1 MRASLENNRLHKRRG
16 FRWGH
21 AWIVGLVALTL
32 LVSAC
37 SRDVTVIGI
46 LEPDRGPAVKEA
58 RTGFL
63 DALDEAG
70 FRASENVRFLRRNA
84 EFRDEPL
91 ADLARDLVENEEV
104 DFLFAI
110 GSDALAAAIEA
121 APDQRVFFALSGD
134 PLVGGVAE
142 PRWRHD
148 AIAVGAA
155 AFPATADLVNVA
167 RRLLPELTSLTVIF
181 DADDLDSVAAKDLA
195 VEGAARIGLSLVV
208 MPVDARQSA
217 EAAAVRAISEGT
229 QGLLLAPARTLEQA
243 MGEILETAFEAGIPV
258 FAWREEHVERG
269 ALVAQGIDVTDNGKR
284 AGVLAARVLEGQ
296 AVSGNRVTLEASYF
310 LWLSG
315 SVADRLGISIPADLE
330 AQATA
335 IVE

>member
-1 MRASLENNRLHKRRG
+1 MRPSRENGRLHKRGG
-16 FRWGH
+16 FRWRHG
-21 AWIVGLVALTL
+21 WIVGLVALTL
-32 LVSAC
+32 LVVAC
-37 SRDVTVIGI
+37 SRDVTVIGV
-46 LEPDRGPAVKEA
+46 LEPDQGPAVKEA

-63 DALDEAG
+63 EALDEAG

-84 EFRDEPL
+84 GFRDEPL
-91 ADLARDLVENEEV
+91 SDLARDLVENEEV

-134 PLVGGVAE
+134 PVVGGVAE

-181 DADDLDSVAAKDLA
+181 DADNLDSVAAKDMA

-208 MPVDARQSA
+208 MPVDAGQSA
-217 EAAAVRAISEGT
+217 EEAAVRAISEGT

-243 MGEILETAFEAGIPV
+243 MGEILGTASEAGIPV
-258 FAWREEHVERG
+258 FAWRKEHVERG
-269 ALVAQGIDVTDNGKR
+269 ALAAQGIDVTDNGKR

-296 AVSGNRVTLEASYF
+296 AVSGNRVTLEASYL

-315 SVADRLGISIPADLE
+315 SVADRLGISIPVGLE
-330 AQATA
+330 AEATA
-335 IVE
+335 IVD